1 MSDAGDDELPKP
13 RELLA
18 AHDACA
24 ELFALL
30 QQWFAVPER
39 VTIDLA
45 RVDSAVAEL
54 ADPQLVMAMAMRKL
68 QALHLLTTPGV
79 ATTSDVVLTVIQDLE
94 RALLQAPTMHLK
106 QLAAEVDWDAELA
119 TLGLDAPLEDDDLDT
134 PAETGTAGP
143 AADAEAAGAEA
154 ADAEAADADAFAD
167 GGNRSVHDEVARF
180 RAHHATLH
188 EAAKAVLHVSDG
200 RIRRLR

>member
-1 MSDAGDDELPKP
+1 MSEPSDDDELPKP

-24 ELFALL
+24 ELFGLL
-30 QQWFAVPER
+30 QQWFVVPER

-119 TLGLDAPLEDDDLDT
+119 ALGFDAPADSDEVED
-134 PAETGTAGP
+134 
-143 AADAEAAGAEA
+143 AAGDEVGEPPEASREA
-154 ADAEAADADAFAD
+154 ADTESLAAWGDQ
-167 GGNRSVHDEVARF
+167 RVHDEVARF

>member
-1 MSDAGDDELPKP
+1 MSDAGDDAELPKP

-24 ELFALL
+24 ELFGLL

-106 QLAAEVDWDAELA
+106 QIAAEVDWDAELA
-119 TLGLDAPLEDDDLDT
+119 TLGLDAPLDGDDVDA
-134 PAETGTAGP
+134 PAENGIAGR
-143 AADAEAAGAEA
+143 
-154 ADAEAADADAFAD
+154 AADADADAPDAAD
-167 GGNRSVHDEVARF
+167 ADASTEGGNRSVHDEVARF